1 MTISPATNVVD
12 AYKQCNPDYA
22 LPADDKRYIDLS
34 EVRGENIKIISTI
47 RRSIERSDD
56 NTCTYLIS
64 GHRGSGK
71 TTELFRLKQR
81 LEQDHY
87 FCIYFDVGDALDL
100 ADISYIDIFLAMVD
114 ETSKVLQESNIDI
127 DNDTITDI
135 HNWITQ
141 EIYTESN
148 VEKQVDGKASAG
160 LEANIGIP
168 SILKLFGSLTGDI
181 KHSQSQRSTIR
192 EKIEKRASDFISKI
206 NQFLITVRNEIQKNN
221 YKDIVIIVDGLE
233 KMHYRTFSLMN
244 NQSDSHTQLFVQHAE
259 QLLSLQSHVVYTTPI
274 SLFFI
279 SNLQNDYENVYI
291 LPMVRLNDAGKST
304 LKELVQK
311 RVDIEA
317 VFSDPTLVD
326 ILIERSGGVVRDLMR
341 LIRLSC
347 DTDETQV
354 SAKEV
359 KYAVS
364 RLTREYDR
372 LLKPSDIP
380 ILERVYR
387 TELVNPDDERTNQL
401 LLNRVILEYE
411 NGKRSAKL
419 HPACLE
425 IGWVMDEINNLT
437 AANAQNSNS
446 SGTT

>member
-1 MTISPATNVVD
+1 MTIYPATNVIE

-22 LPADDKRYIDLS
+22 LPADDNRYTDLS
-34 EVRGENIKIISTI
+34 EVRGENVRIISTI

-87 FCIYFDVGDALDL
+87 FCVYFDVGDALDL

-114 ETSKVLQESNIDI
+114 ETSQALEKANINID
-127 DNDTITDI
+127 NETIADI
-135 HNWITQ
+135 HNWVTQ
-141 EIYTESN
+141 EVYAESTI
-148 VEKQVDGKASAG
+148 EKQIDGKASTG
-160 LEANIGIP
+160 LEANVGIP
-168 SILKLFGSLTGDI
+168 SILKLFGGLTGDI
-181 KHSQSQRSTIR
+181 KHSQSQRHTIR
-192 EKIEKRASDFISKI
+192 ENIEKKASDFIRKI
-206 NQFLITVRNEIQKNN
+206 NQFLISVRIAIQKKN

-233 KMHYRTFSLMN
+233 KIHYRTFTLSN
-244 NQSDSHTQLFVQHAE
+244 SQSDSHTQLFVQHAE

-291 LPMVRLNDAGKST
+291 LPMVRLNDDGKST

-311 RVDIEA
+311 RVAIET
-317 VFSDPTLVD
+317 VFSDSTLVD
-326 ILIERSGGVVRDLMR
+326 ILIESSGGVVRDLMR

-437 AANAQNSNS
+437 AAN
-446 SGTT
+446 T

>member
-22 LPADDKRYIDLS
+22 LPANDNRYIDLS

-81 LEQDHY
+81 LEQDQY
-87 FCIYFDVGDALDL
+87 LCVYFDVGDALDL

-114 ETSKVLQESNIDI
+114 ATSKSLQESNINI
-127 DNDTITDI
+127 DNDAIKEI
-135 HNWITQ
+135 HNWVTQ
-141 EIYTESN
+141 EAYAEST
-148 VEKQVDGKASAG
+148 VEKQIDGKASAG
-160 LEANIGIP
+160 IEVNVGIP
-168 SILKLFGSLTGDI
+168 SILKLFGNLTGDI
-181 KHSQSQRSTIR
+181 KHSQSQRHIIR
-192 EKIEKRASDFISKI
+192 ENIEKKASDFIRKI
-206 NQFLITVRNEIQKNN
+206 NQFLISVRIAIQKNN

-291 LPMVRLNDAGKST
+291 LPMVRLNNAGKST
-304 LKELVQK
+304 LKDLVQK

-326 ILIERSGGVVRDLMR
+326 MLIESSGGVVRDLMR

-437 AANAQNSNS
+437 AAN
-446 SGTT
+446 T

>member
-1 MTISPATNVVD
+1 MTISPATNVID

-22 LPADDKRYIDLS
+22 LPADDNRYVDLS

-81 LEQDHY
+81 LEQDQY
-87 FCIYFDVGDALDL
+87 FCVYFDVGDALDL
-100 ADISYIDIFLAMVD
+100 ADISYIVIFLAMVD
-114 ETSKVLQESNIDI
+114 ETSKALQGSNINI
-127 DNDTITDI
+127 DSDTITDV
-135 HNWITQ
+135 HKWVTQ
-141 EIYTESN
+141 EIYTEATI
-148 VEKQVDGKASAG
+148 EKQVDGKASAG
-160 LEANIGIP
+160 FEANIGIP

-181 KHSQSQRSTIR
+181 KHSQSQRNTIR
-192 EKIEKRASDFISKI
+192 EKIEKKASDFISKI
-206 NQFLITVRNEIQKNN
+206 NQFLIAVRNEIQKDD

-233 KMHYRTFSLMN
+233 KMHYRTFALNN

-291 LPMVRLNDAGKST
+291 LPMVRLSDTGKNALT
-304 LKELVQK
+304 QLVKK

-317 VFSDPTLVD
+317 VFFDPALLE
-326 ILIERSGGVVRDLMR
+326 ILIKSSGGVVRDLMR
-341 LIRLSC
+341 LVRLSC
-347 DTDETQV
+347 DTDEAQV
-354 SAKEV
+354 SAREV

-380 ILERVYR
+380 ILEKINR
-387 TELVNPDDERTNQL
+387 TEIVNPDDERTNQL

-425 IGWVMDEINNLT
+425 IEWVMDEINKLT
-437 AANAQNSNS
+437 ASLTNNPNG
-446 SGTT
+446 SGTE

>member
-1 MTISPATNVVD
+1 MTISPATNVIE

-22 LPADDKRYIDLS
+22 LPADDNRYIDLS

-56 NTCTYLIS
+56 NACTYLIS

-81 LEQDHY
+81 LEQDEY
-87 FCIYFDVGDALDL
+87 FCIYCDVGDALDL

-114 ETSKVLQESNIDI
+114 ETSKALQKSNINL
-127 DNDTITDI
+127 DNDTVTDI
-135 HNWITQ
+135 HNWVTQ
-141 EIYTESN
+141 EIYTEAN

-181 KHSQSQRSTIR
+181 KHSQSQRNTIR
-192 EKIEKRASDFISKI
+192 EKIEKRASDFINKI
-206 NQFLITVRNEIQKNN
+206 NQFLITVRNGVQKKS
-221 YKDIVIIVDGLE
+221 YKDIVVIVDGLE
-233 KMHYRTFSLMN
+233 KMHYRTFALIN

-259 QLLSLQSHVVYTTPI
+259 QLLSLHTHVVYTTPI

-291 LPMVRLNDAGKST
+291 LPMVRLSDAGKST
-304 LKELVQK
+304 LKKLVQK
-311 RVDIEA
+311 RVDIET
-317 VFSDPTLVD
+317 VFSDSTLID
-326 ILIERSGGVVRDLMR
+326 ILIESSGGVVRDLMR

-347 DTDETQV
+347 DTDENQV

-425 IGWVMDEINNLT
+425 IGWVMDEINKLT
-437 AANAQNSNS
+437 AANTDG

>member
-22 LPADDKRYIDLS
+22 LPADDNRYIDLS

-47 RRSIERSDD
+47 RCSIERSDD

-221 YKDIVIIVDGLE
+221 YKDIVIIIDGLE

>member
-22 LPADDKRYIDLS
+22 LPADDNRYIDLS

-114 ETSKVLQESNIDI
+114 ETSKVLKESNIDI

-326 ILIERSGGVVRDLMR
+326 MLIESSGGVVRDLMR

-347 DTDETQV
+347 DTDETKV

-425 IGWVMDEINNLT
+425 IGWVMTEINNLT

>member
-22 LPADDKRYIDLS
+22 LPADDNRYIDLS
-34 EVRGENIKIISTI
+34 EVRGENIRIISTI

-81 LEQDHY
+81 LEQDSY
-87 FCIYFDVGDALDL
+87 FCVYFDVGDALDL

-114 ETSKVLQESNIDI
+114 ETSKALQMVDLDI
-127 DNDTITDI
+127 DNETITDI

-141 EIYTESN
+141 EIYTEAT

-160 LEANIGIP
+160 LEANIGLP

-181 KHSQSQRSTIR
+181 KHSQSQRSTKR
-192 EKIEKRASDFISKI
+192 EKIEKKASDFIGKI
-206 NQFLITVRNEIQKNN
+206 NQFLITVRNEIQKKG
-221 YKDIVIIVDGLE
+221 YTDIVIIVDGLE
-233 KMHYRTFSLMN
+233 KIHYRTFSLSN

-259 QLLSLQSHVVYTTPI
+259 QLLSLHSHVVYTTPI

-291 LPMVRLNDAGKST
+291 LPMVRLSEAGKAT
-304 LKELVQK
+304 LKELVKK
-311 RVDIEA
+311 RVDIDA
-317 VFSDPTLVD
+317 VFSDPTLID
-326 ILIERSGGVVRDLMR
+326 ILIESSGGVVRDLMR
-341 LIRLSC
+341 LLRLSC
-347 DTDETQV
+347 DTDEDQV
-354 SAKEV
+354 SAIEV

-380 ILERVYR
+380 ILEKINR
-387 TELVNPDDERTNQL
+387 TEVVNPDNERTNQL

-419 HPACLE
+419 HPACLKTE
-425 IGWVMDEINNLT
+425 WVMDEINKLT
-437 AANAQNSNS
+437 ASLADNPAS
-446 SGTT
+446 SGTE

>member
-1 MTISPATNVVD
+1 MNISPATNVID

-22 LPADDKRYIDLS
+22 LPADDNRYVDLS
-34 EVRGENIKIISTI
+34 EVRGEDIRVISTI

-56 NTCTYLIS
+56 NACTYLIS

-81 LEQDHY
+81 LEQDQY
-87 FCIYFDVGDALDL
+87 FCVYFDVGDALDL
-100 ADISYIDIFLAMVD
+100 ADISYIDIFLAMID
-114 ETSKVLQESNIDI
+114 ATSQSLQKNNINI
-127 DNDTITDI
+127 DNDAMTEV
-135 HNWITQ
+135 HNWVTQ
-141 EIYTESN
+141 ETHVEST

-168 SILKLFGSLTGDI
+168 SILKLFGGLTGDI
-181 KHSQSQRSTIR
+181 KHSQSQRHTIR
-192 EKIEKRASDFISKI
+192 ENIEKKASDFIRKI
-206 NQFLITVRNEIQKNN
+206 NQFLISVRIAIQNKG

-233 KMHYRTFSLMN
+233 KIQYRTFTLSN
-244 NQSDSHTQLFVQHAE
+244 SQSDSHTQLFVQHAE

-291 LPMVRLNDAGKST
+291 LPMVRLNYAGKST

-311 RVDIEA
+311 RVDIET
-317 VFSDPTLVD
+317 VFFDSTLVD
-326 ILIERSGGVVRDLMR
+326 ILIKRSGGVVRDLMR

-380 ILERVYR
+380 VLERVHR

-425 IGWVMDEINNLT
+425 IEWVMNEINKLT
-437 AANAQNSNS
+437 AARTENSDG
-446 SGTT
+446 SGTV

>member
-1 MTISPATNVVD
+1 M
-12 AYKQCNPDYA
+12 
-22 LPADDKRYIDLS
+22 
-34 EVRGENIKIISTI
+34 
-47 RRSIERSDD
+47 
-56 NTCTYLIS
+56 
-64 GHRGSGK
+64 
-71 TTELFRLKQR
+71 
-81 LEQDHY
+81 
-87 FCIYFDVGDALDL
+87 GDALDL

>member
-1 MTISPATNVVD
+1 MTISPAKNVVA

-22 LPADDKRYIDLS
+22 LPADDNRYVDLS

-81 LEQDHY
+81 LEQDSY
-87 FCIYFDVGDALDL
+87 FCVYFDVGDALDL

-114 ETSKVLQESNIDI
+114 ETSKVLQTVDLDI
-127 DNDTITDI
+127 DNETITDI
-135 HNWITQ
+135 HNWVTQ
-141 EIYTESN
+141 EAYAEST
-148 VEKQVDGKASAG
+148 VEKQIDGKASAG
-160 LEANIGIP
+160 IEANVGIP
-168 SILKLFGSLTGDI
+168 SILKLFGNLTGDI
-181 KHSQSQRSTIR
+181 KHSQSQRHTIR
-192 EKIEKRASDFISKI
+192 ENIEKKASNFIRKI
-206 NQFLITVRNEIQKNN
+206 NQFLISVRTAIQKKN
-221 YKDIVIIVDGLE
+221 YKDIVIIIDGLE
-233 KMHYRTFSLMN
+233 KIHYRTFTLSAS
-244 NQSDSHTQLFVQHAE
+244 QSDSHTQLFVQHAE

-291 LPMVRLNDAGKST
+291 LPMVRLSEAGKAT
-304 LKELVQK
+304 LKKLVEK

-317 VFSDPTLVD
+317 VFSEPTLID
-326 ILIERSGGVVRDLMR
+326 ILIESSGGVVRDLMR
-341 LIRLSC
+341 LLRLSC
-347 DTDETQV
+347 DTDENQV
-354 SAKEV
+354 SAIEV

-364 RLTREYDR
+364 RLTKEYDR
-372 LLKPSDIP
+372 LLKSSDIP
-380 ILERVYR
+380 ILEKVNR
-387 TELVNPDDERTNQL
+387 TEIVNPDNERTNQL

-419 HPACLE
+419 HPACLKIE
-425 IGWVMDEINNLT
+425 WVMDEINELIS
-437 AANAQNSNS
+437 ANTQNSNS

>member
-1 MTISPATNVVD
+1 MTILPATNVVD

-22 LPADDKRYIDLS
+22 LPANDNRYIDLS

-87 FCIYFDVGDALDL
+87 FCVYFDVGDALDL

-114 ETSKVLQESNIDI
+114 ETGKVLQESNIDI

-148 VEKQVDGKASAG
+148 IEKKVDGKASAG

-206 NQFLITVRNEIQKNN
+206 NQFLITVRNEIQKKD

-233 KMHYRTFSLMN
+233 KMHYRTFSLMH

-304 LKELVQK
+304 LKNLVQK

-326 ILIERSGGVVRDLMR
+326 ILIESSGGVVRDLMR

-347 DTDETQV
+347 DTDETKV

>member
-22 LPADDKRYIDLS
+22 LPADDNRYIDLS

-317 VFSDPTLVD
+317 VFFDPTLVD
-326 ILIERSGGVVRDLMR
+326 ILIESSGGVVRDLMR

-347 DTDETQV
+347 DTDETKV
-354 SAKEV
+354 STKEV
-359 KYAVS
+359 EYAVS

-437 AANAQNSNS
+437 AANTQNSNS

>member
-1 MTISPATNVVD
+1 
-12 AYKQCNPDYA
+12 
-22 LPADDKRYIDLS
+22 
-34 EVRGENIKIISTI
+34 
-47 RRSIERSDD
+47 
-56 NTCTYLIS
+56 
-64 GHRGSGK
+64 
-71 TTELFRLKQR
+71 
-81 LEQDHY
+81 
-87 FCIYFDVGDALDL
+87 
-100 ADISYIDIFLAMVD
+100 MVD

-148 VEKQVDGKASAG
+148 VEKQVNGKASAG

-206 NQFLITVRNEIQKNN
+206 NQFLITVRNEIQKDN

-259 QLLSLQSHVVYTTPI
+259 QLLSLHSHVVYTTPI

-279 SNLQNDYENVYI
+279 INLQNDYENVYI

-311 RVDIEA
+311 RVDIEV

-326 ILIERSGGVVRDLMR
+326 ILIKRSGGVVRDLMR

-387 TELVNPDDERTNQL
+387 TELVNPDDDRTNQL

-446 SGTT
+446 TGTT

>member
-22 LPADDKRYIDLS
+22 LPADDNRYIDLS

-148 VEKQVDGKASAG
+148 IEKQVDGKASAG

-354 SAKEV
+354 SA
-359 KYAVS
+359 
-364 RLTREYDR
+364 
-372 LLKPSDIP
+372 
-380 ILERVYR
+380 
-387 TELVNPDDERTNQL
+387 
-401 LLNRVILEYE
+401 
-411 NGKRSAKL
+411 
-419 HPACLE
+419 
-425 IGWVMDEINNLT
+425 
-437 AANAQNSNS
+437 
-446 SGTT
+446 